1 MKFKFSLEP
10 VLKVRQHQEKV
21 QQQKLAEELTNKN
34 KISDLR
40 NSVQGKLESYL
51 ETKDQDKAANIHA
64 IKTHNAHLIQVN
76 DHINKLQQQEEQADK
91 KVKEERSKLAEAFK
105 KLSILE
111 KVKENEHGTFVKDA
125 AKTDQKQWTKFHPN
139 HLTNNT
145 HE

>member
-125 AKTDQKQWTKFHPN
+125 AKTDQKIMDEISSQSFNK
-139 HLTNNT
+139 
-145 HE
+145 

>member
-40 NSVQGKLESYL
+40 NTVQGKLEEYL
-51 ETKDQDKAANIHA
+51 GAKDQEKVANIHF

-91 KVKEERSKLAEAFK
+91 KIKEERSKLTEAFK

-111 KVKENEHGTFVKDA
+111 KVKENEHGTFVKDE
-125 AKTDQKQWTKFHPN
+125 AKTDQKFMDEISSQSHSRYN
-139 HLTNNT
+139 S
-145 HE
+145 

>member
-111 KVKENEHGTFVKDA
+111 KVKENEHGTFIKDA
-125 AKTDQKQWTKFHPN
+125 AKIDQKTMDEISSQSFSR
-139 HLTNNT
+139 
-145 HE
+145 

>member
-105 KLSILE
+105 KLSVIE
-111 KVKENEHGTFVKDA
+111 KIKENEHGTFVKDA
-125 AKTDQKQWTKFHPN
+125 SKTDQKEMDEISSQTFRR
-139 HLTNNT
+139 
-145 HE
+145 

>member
-40 NSVQGKLESYL
+40 NEVKGKLENYL
-51 ETKDQDKAANIHA
+51 DNKEQDKVANIHT
-64 IKTHNAHLIQVN
+64 IKTHNAHLIHVN
-76 DHINKLQQQEEQADK
+76 DHINKLQQQEEKADE

-105 KLSILE
+105 KLSIME
-111 KVKENEHGTFVKDA
+111 KVKENEQGAFVKNV
-125 AKTDQKQWTKFHPN
+125 AKKDQNFMDEISSQSFSR
-139 HLTNNT
+139 
-145 HE
+145 

>member
-51 ETKDQDKAANIHA
+51 EAKDQDKAANIHA

-76 DHINKLQQQEEQADK
+76 DHINKLQQQEEQAEK

-125 AKTDQKQWTKFHPN
+125 AKTDQKTMDEISSQSFSR
-139 HLTNNT
+139 
-145 HE
+145 

>member
-51 ETKDQDKAANIHA
+51 ETKDQDKVANIHA
-64 IKTHNAHLIQVN
+64 IKTQNAHLIQVN
-76 DHINKLQQQEEQADK
+76 EHIHKLQQQEEQADK
-91 KVKEERSKLAEAFK
+91 KVSTERSKLAEAFK
-105 KLSILE
+105 KLSIIE
-111 KVKENEHGTFVKDA
+111 KVKENEHGTFVKDLE
-125 AKTDQKQWTKFHPN
+125 KTDQKFMDEISSQSLN
-139 HLTNNT
+139 R
-145 HE
+145 

>member
-64 IKTHNAHLIQVN
+64 IKTQNAHLIQVN
-76 DHINKLQQQEEQADK
+76 EHIHKLQQQEEQANK
-91 KVKEERSKLAEAFK
+91 KVSNERSKLAEAFK
-105 KLSILE
+105 KLSIIE
-111 KVKENEHGTFVKDA
+111 KVKENEHGTFVRDLE
-125 AKTDQKQWTKFHPN
+125 KTDQKFMDEISSQSLN
-139 HLTNNT
+139 R
-145 HE
+145 

>member
-64 IKTHNAHLIQVN
+64 IKTQNAHLIQVN
-76 DHINKLQQQEEQADK
+76 EHIHKLQQQEEQADK
-91 KVKEERSKLAEAFK
+91 KVSTERSKLAEAFK
-105 KLSILE
+105 KLSIIE
-111 KVKENEHGTFVKDA
+111 KVKENEHGTFVRDMEKA
-125 AKTDQKQWTKFHPN
+125 DQKFMDEISFQSLN
-139 HLTNNT
+139 R
-145 HE
+145 

>member
-51 ETKDQDKAANIHA
+51 ETKDQDKVANIHA
-64 IKTHNAHLIQVN
+64 IKTQNAHLIQVN
-76 DHINKLQQQEEQADK
+76 EHIHKLQQQEEQADK
-91 KVKEERSKLAEAFK
+91 KVSTERSKLAEAFK
-105 KLSILE
+105 KLSIIE
-111 KVKENEHGTFVKDA
+111 KVKENEHGTFVRDMEKA
-125 AKTDQKQWTKFHPN
+125 DQKFMDEISFQSLN
-139 HLTNNT
+139 R
-145 HE
+145 